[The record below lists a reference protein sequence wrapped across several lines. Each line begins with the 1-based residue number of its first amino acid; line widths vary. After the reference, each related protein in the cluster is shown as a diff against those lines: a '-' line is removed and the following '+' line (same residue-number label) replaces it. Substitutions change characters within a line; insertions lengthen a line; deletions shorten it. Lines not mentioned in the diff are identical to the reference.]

1 MGILFLPI
9 LILIMYFM
17 LIRPQQ
23 KRAKEQRQLLEAI
36 DVGDDVVTTAGIYGR
51 IAELDGGTLF
61 LKVSDNVEI
70 KITKESIA
78 GLVNYDE
85 GDADDDVDLDLVEDT
100 VDEDTV
106 GEGIVEDELVDED
119 VVDE

>member
-78 GLVNYDE
+78 GLVNYDD
-85 GDADDDVDLDLVEDT
+85 GDSDDDVDVDL
-100 VDEDTV
+100 VDEDV
-106 GEGIVEDELVDED
+106 VEDELVDED

>member
-1 MGILFLPI
+1 MVL
-9 LILIMYFM
+9 
-17 LIRPQQ
+17 
-23 KRAKEQRQLLEAI
+23 AS
-36 DVGDDVVTTAGIYGR
+36 
-51 IAELDGGTLF
+51 GGTVF

-85 GDADDDVDLDLVEDT
+85 GDDDDDVDVDLVDDV
-100 VDEDTV
+100 VDED
-106 GEGIVEDELVDED
+106 IVEDELVDED